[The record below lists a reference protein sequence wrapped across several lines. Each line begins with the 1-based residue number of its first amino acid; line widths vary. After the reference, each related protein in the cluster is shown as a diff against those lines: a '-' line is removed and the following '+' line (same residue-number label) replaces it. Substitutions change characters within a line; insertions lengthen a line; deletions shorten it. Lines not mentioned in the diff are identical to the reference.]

1 MWRTFYGLPVEEPIQ
16 EAVEKQI
23 RYYQAAGKRIKI
35 CIGTDSMVRG
45 GQVNFATALVFLV
58 VGNGGFMYVNKR
70 REHRKMPLKERM
82 MTEIGYSIETAYMLD
97 AVLKKYNVE
106 LEIHADINKDPRFP
120 SHSSYHDAMGYIR
133 SMGYH
138 FVSKPDAFASS
149 VCADRFTD

>member
-1 MWRTFYGLPVEEPIQ
+1 MWRTFYGLPVDDPIQ

-23 RYYQAAGKRIKI
+23 RHYQAQGQKLRI

-45 GQVNFATALVFLV
+45 NKINFATAIVFIV
-58 VGNGGFMYVNKR
+58 VGNGGFMYIHKR
-70 REHRKMPLKERM
+70 REFRKMPLKERM
-82 MTEIGYSIETAYMLD
+82 MTEISYSIETAYMID
-97 AVLKKYNVE
+97 PVLKKYGIQVE
-106 LEIHADINKDPRFP
+106 VHADINQDPQYP
-120 SHSSYHDAMGYIR
+120 SHHSYNEAMGYIR